1 MLQFISS
8 QIISKQTVTIS
19 GNPNNITRIMN
30 DVVTF
35 LIYIIYFI
43 SRNQLER
50 LNKSGLGVD
59 IPYLTCMIINPEI
72 PPVVNLN
79 LSSCYIQFRIPAHLM
94 SSQIKDIT
102 AIFRKTIQSFCKR
115 MVLYTLLPSPKRVT
129 IRLSSPSL
137 FNEIVP
143 VPERKKHLY
152 QKTSS

>member
-1 MLQFISS
+1 MTESINIGFEMLQFISC

-19 GNPNNITRIMN
+19 GNPNYITRIMN
-30 DVVTF
+30 YVVTF

-50 LNKSGLGVD
+50 IDKSGLGVD

-102 AIFRKTIQSFCKR
+102 AIFRKNDPIVLQAHGTIYF
-115 MVLYTLLPSPKRVT
+115 TT
-129 IRLSSPSL
+129 
-137 FNEIVP
+137 F
-143 VPERKKHLY
+143 
-152 QKTSS
+152 T